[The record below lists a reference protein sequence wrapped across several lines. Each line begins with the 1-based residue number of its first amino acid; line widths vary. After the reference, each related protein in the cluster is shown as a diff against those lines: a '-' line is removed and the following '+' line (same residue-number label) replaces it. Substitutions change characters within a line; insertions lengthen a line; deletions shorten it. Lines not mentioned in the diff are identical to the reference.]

1 MGPALAGA
9 YKTKGGAGLLEEL
22 GNKVQKEVEKAERKA
37 AKKADAAARNT
48 AVEAATSAA
57 ADATK
62 AVDAAKEVKTP
73 KVENP
78 VAIEASKKA
87 DKVSG
92 INPGKKVDQASGS
105 NYVRPEVEEAKV
117 DDVAQAR
124 QEALKAQEEIKL
136 SEMISSL
143 ASLDTKKAVALLQ
156 PAAEGTKTS
165 YSDVLS
171 AYAENADEAA

>member
-22 GNKVQKEVEKAERKA
+22 GNKVQKEVEKAERNA

-48 AVEAATSAA
+48 AVEAAV
-57 ADATK
+57 ADAT
-62 AVDAAKEVKTP
+62 KEVKTP

-78 VAIEASKKA
+78 VAIEGSKKA